1 MPLIFSVILYTILGG
16 IISVVLGAVIFLP
29 VFLIVRK
36 KQFAG
41 KRSLL
46 LLSALTPG
54 IFIFSE
60 MILWTFFAPI
70 VSAIYDVDWGAGDY
84 WQAPLNDTYNVSAV
98 DSPHAATISVPFS
111 AHCSSSYDRVYRIWP
126 QDEAIYVSGDNRSDE
141 HTLYLFHQPDGCD
154 TLACTA
160 DSVLFEAALQEQGL
174 LRDQGLS
181 AEDYFYRTQRE
192 AHKIEGPLRH
202 VLVLLLLLVLWAC
215 LISFIRK
222 QNRH

>member
-1 MPLIFSVILYTILGG
+1 MPLVFSLILYTILGG

-29 VFLIVRK
+29 AYLIVRK

-41 KRSLL
+41 KWPLL
-46 LLSALTPG
+46 ILIALTPG

-70 VSAIYDVDWGAGDY
+70 VSEIYDVDLGAGDY

-111 AHCSSSYDRVYRIWP
+111 AHCSSSYDRVDRIWP
-126 QDEAIYVSGDNRSDE
+126 QDEAIYVSGNNRSDE
-141 HTLYLFHQPDGCD
+141 QTLYLFHQPDGCD

-160 DSVLFEAALQEQGL
+160 DSLLFEAALQEREL
-174 LRDQGLS
+174 VRDQGLS

-202 VLVLLLLLVLWAC
+202 VLAILLLLALWAC
-215 LISFIRK
+215 MISYIRK
-222 QNRH
+222 HN

>member
-1 MPLIFSVILYTILGG
+1 MPLVFSVILYTILGG
-16 IISVVLGAVIFLP
+16 IISAVLGAVIFLP

-60 MILWTFFAPI
+60 MILWLFFAPI
-70 VSAIYDVDWGAGDY
+70 VSAIYDVDWGVGDY

-111 AHCSSSYDRVYRIWP
+111 AHCSSSYDQVDRIWP
-126 QDEAIYVSGDNRSDE
+126 QGEDIYVAGRNYSDE
-141 HTLYLFHQPDGCD
+141 HTLYLFRHPDGCD

-160 DSVLFEAALQEQGL
+160 DSVVFAAALQERKL
-174 LRDQGLS
+174 VRDQGVS
-181 AEDYFYRTQRE
+181 AEDYFYQAQRE
-192 AHKIEGPLRH
+192 AHKIESPLRH
-202 VLVLLLLLVLWAC
+202 VLTLLLLLTLWAC
-215 LISFIRK
+215 MISYIRK
-222 QNRH
+222 HNQ

>member
-1 MPLIFSVILYTILGG
+1 MPLVFSLILYTIVGAV
-16 IISVVLGAVIFLP
+16 ISVVLGGIILLP
-29 VFLIVRK
+29 AYLIVRK

-41 KRSLL
+41 KWPLL
-46 LLSALTPG
+46 ILIALTPG

-60 MILWTFFAPI
+60 MVLWCFAAPI
-70 VSAIYDVDWGAGDY
+70 VSEIYGVDYGAGDY
-84 WQAPLNDTYNVSAV
+84 WKAPLNDTYNVSAV

-111 AHCSSSYDRVYRIWP
+111 AHCSSSYDRVDRIWP
-126 QDEAIYVSGDNRSDE
+126 QDDAIYVSGRNRSDE
-141 HTLYLFHQPDGCD
+141 QTLYLFHQPDGCD

-160 DSVLFEAALQEQGL
+160 DSVLFEAALQEREL

-202 VLVLLLLLVLWAC
+202 VLAILLLLALWAC
-215 LISFIRK
+215 MISYIRK
-222 QNRH
+222 HN